1 MKNLAQR
8 CAIALTLSIG
18 ITLLSGCSQS
28 GEDSASSSKVDSGSQ
43 SSAVNSVATEEETFA
58 GYPIE
63 TDETISVWC
72 AGQVTTLHSSYTSY
86 EESPFHIGLEE
97 MTGVKVDWQA
107 PTAGTDRSQAFNL
120 MLNSDTLPDVICF
133 TLFEKA
139 PQYIEEKIIRDL
151 TEEMPLYAPNYWALL
166 QENEHFDRSVKTDD
180 GQYYAFGSFRESE
193 WAATYVGPVV
203 RKDWLEE
210 QNLSMPE
217 TMDDWDEVLRTFKDA
232 YNAQLSFHKGRLS
245 PGFASGY
252 NAYASLL
259 ATIYVDD
266 NQKVQFA
273 MAQPEWKEYMTQLHQ
288 WYDEGIID
296 PDSVTVDDA
305 GMRTKALNEKV
316 GVSCT
321 AISQLSNWV
330 NDAKSSGLDA
340 DWVGAPYPVKNE
352 GDIPCIIQ
360 GEDTISTYAAAVTT
374 SCPDEKLE
382 LVLRWLDYGYTEEGY
397 MYWNYG
403 KEGESYTMVDGVPT
417 YTELVTEDPEGINM
431 ALTKYVGTTGTGL
444 AVQAENMV
452 RQKNVPVCIEAVDTW
467 TSKNQLSD
475 HMYPSACSLSTE
487 ESTEVSTIYAP
498 ISTYA
503 EEMALKFLTG
513 EESLDNFDAFL
524 AKLNSMD
531 LDRYLEIKQ
540 ESYKRFMVR

>member
-1 MKNLAQR
+1 M
-8 CAIALTLSIG
+8 
-18 ITLLSGCSQS
+18 
-28 GEDSASSSKVDSGSQ
+28 
-43 SSAVNSVATEEETFA
+43 
-58 GYPIE
+58 
-63 TDETISVWC
+63 
-72 AGQVTTLHSSYTSY
+72 
-86 EESPFHIGLEE
+86 
-97 MTGVKVDWQA
+97 
-107 PTAGTDRSQAFNL
+107 
-120 MLNSDTLPDVICF
+120 
-133 TLFEKA
+133 
-139 PQYIEEKIIRDL
+139 
-151 TEEMPLYAPNYWALL
+151 
-166 QENEHFDRSVKTDD
+166 
-180 GQYYAFGSFRESE
+180 
-193 WAATYVGPVV
+193 
-203 RKDWLEE
+203 
-210 QNLSMPE
+210 
-217 TMDDWDEVLRTFKDA
+217 
-232 YNAQLSFHKGRLS
+232 S

-296 PDSVTVDDA
+296 PDSVTLDDA

-487 ESTEVSTIYAP
+487 RRVRRSAPSMPPSAPMRRRWRSSFRPGKNLSIILMHFSQNSTVWILIAIWRSSKSHISVSW
-498 ISTYA
+498 SG
-503 EEMALKFLTG
+503 K
-513 EESLDNFDAFL
+513 
-524 AKLNSMD
+524 NSRVPAARR
-531 LDRYLEIKQ
+531 LPGFFI
-540 ESYKRFMVR
+540 